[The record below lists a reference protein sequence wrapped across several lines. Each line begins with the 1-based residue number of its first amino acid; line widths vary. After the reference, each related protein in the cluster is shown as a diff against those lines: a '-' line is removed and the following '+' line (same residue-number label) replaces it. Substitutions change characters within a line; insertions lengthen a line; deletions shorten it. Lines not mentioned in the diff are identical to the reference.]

1 MTTFHVPLREYTM
14 ATTPEVIAEYIF
26 RDKELFHVDYHHM
39 LSKREYWID
48 VTVDR
53 KPYGSLGP
61 FASEEERQR
70 VLDDFLDATRALGAK
85 DLPMHNQ

>member
-1 MTTFHVPLREYTM
+1 MTTFHAPLREYTM

-26 RDKELFHVDYHHM
+26 RDKELFHVEYHRM

-61 FASEEERQR
+61 FDSREARERAFNNLMQAAR
-70 VLDDFLDATRALGAK
+70 ELGAK
-85 DLPMHNQ
+85 DIMVQ